1 MNELVFVTGAS
12 RGIGKAIQM
21 KLLNEGYDVI
31 GSASSDNGCAKIMD
45 GVADE
50 SKCLAVHGDLKDP
63 KETIDGWVE
72 AIDAKF
78 NRQPGI
84 IIANAGITQDNL
96 MLRMSDEQWYDVMQV
111 NLNANYH
118 LVKAFLKPMV
128 RAKQGRFIF
137 LGSVSALGNPG
148 QANYSTTKAGICGL
162 SRSIALEYG
171 ARNITSNVIAPGFI
185 ETDMT
190 DELTED
196 QQKLIT
202 DKIPLKR
209 YGQVNDVANLVSFL
223 ISDQAGYI
231 TGQTLVIDGGI
242 SII

>member
-1 MNELVFVTGAS
+1 
-12 RGIGKAIQM
+12 
-21 KLLNEGYDVI
+21 
-31 GSASSDNGCAKIMD
+31 
-45 GVADE
+45 
-50 SKCLAVHGDLKDP
+50 
-63 KETIDGWVE
+63 
-72 AIDAKF
+72 
-78 NRQPGI
+78 
-84 IIANAGITQDNL
+84 
-96 MLRMSDEQWYDVMQV
+96 
-111 NLNANYH
+111 
-118 LVKAFLKPMV
+118 MV

-231 TGQTLVIDGGI
+231 TGQTIHINGGMYTT
-242 SII
+242 

>member
-21 KLLNEGYDVI
+21 KLLSEGYDVI
-31 GSASSDNGCAKIMD
+31 GSASSENGCAKIMD
-45 GVADE
+45 GVVNE
-50 SKCLAVHGDLKDP
+50 SKCLAVHGDLKEP
-63 KETIDGWVE
+63 KLTIDGWVE
-72 AIDAKF
+72 AIQAKF
-78 NRQPGI
+78 NRQPEM

-128 RAKQGRFIF
+128 KAKQGRFIF

-148 QANYSTTKAGICGL
+148 QANYATTKAGICGL

-223 ISDQAGYI
+223 ISDQAEYI
-231 TGQTLVIDGGI
+231 TGQTIHINGGMYTT
-242 SII
+242 

>member
-1 MNELVFVTGAS
+1 MNNLVLVTGAS

-21 KLLNEGYDVI
+21 RLLRDGYDVV
-31 GSASSDNGCAKIMD
+31 GSASSEQGCAKIME
-45 GVADE
+45 GVSDK
-50 SKCLAVHGDLKDP
+50 SKCLAIHGDLKDP
-63 KETIDGWVE
+63 KATIDSWVE
-72 AIDAKF
+72 SIQAKF
-78 NRQPGI
+78 NRQPEI

-128 RAKQGRFIF
+128 KARAGRFVF

-148 QANYSTTKAGICGL
+148 QANYATTKAGVCGL

-190 DELTED
+190 DELTKD
-196 QQKLIT
+196 QQSLIT

-209 YGQVNDVANLVSFL
+209 YGQVEDVANLVSFL
-223 ISDQAGYI
+223 ISSQAGYI
-231 TGQTLVIDGGI
+231 TGQTIHINGGMYTT
-242 SII
+242 